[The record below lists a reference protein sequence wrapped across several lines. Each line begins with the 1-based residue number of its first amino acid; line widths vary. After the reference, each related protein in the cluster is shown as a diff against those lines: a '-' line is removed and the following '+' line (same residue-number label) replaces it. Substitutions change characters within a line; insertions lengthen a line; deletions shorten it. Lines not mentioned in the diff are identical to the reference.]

1 VARPIN
7 QQTVVITGAS
17 SGIGRATALA
27 FGRKGA
33 NVVAAAR
40 TEPALREVEEEINK
54 NGGHAIAVDC
64 DVAEYEPIERLA
76 NLAVERFGRID
87 TWVNNAGVSQYAT
100 VEQSTVEELE
110 RIIQVDLMGQIYG
123 VKAVLPVMKRQNEGT
138 IVNVSSEL
146 AWFSIPLMAGYCA
159 AKHGV
164 KGFTDS
170 LRLELR
176 RENSPIQ
183 VTEILP
189 SGINTPFFA
198 HARNKFSDHHP
209 QPTPPIYQPEVVAE
223 AILFA
228 AEKPRREIVVG
239 GGKLFTVLQRISP
252 ELVDWILLQNDY
264 GVKGQISDMPDDRR
278 DNLFA
283 PAGGPSATHGPFD
296 DKAWSSSEYTRV
308 FEQHPALKP
317 VVLGLGVLGVMLALR
332 HGLRR

>member
-1 VARPIN
+1 MARPIN

-27 FGRKGA
+27 FGQKGA

-54 NGGHAIAVDC
+54 SGGHAIAVDC
-64 DVAEYEPIERLA
+64 DVAGYEP
-76 NLAVERFGRID
+76 VER
-87 TWVNNAGVSQYAT
+87 V
-100 VEQSTVEELE
+100 
-110 RIIQVDLMGQIYG
+110 IQVDLLGQIYG

-138 IVNVSSEL
+138 IINVSSEL
-146 AWFSIPLMAGYCA
+146 AYFSVPLLSGYCA

-176 RENSPIQ
+176 RENNPIQ
-183 VTEILP
+183 VTEVLP

-198 HARNKFSDHHP
+198 HARNRASERHP
-209 QPTPPIYQPEVVAE
+209 QPTPPVYQPEAVAE

-278 DNLFA
+278 DSLFA
-283 PAGGPSATHGPFD
+283 PAGGPAATHGPFD

-308 FEQHPALKP
+308 FEQHPGLKP
-317 VVLGLGVLGVMLALR
+317 VVLGLGVLGLMLALR
-332 HGLRR
+332 QGLRR